1 MHVVTYLLSL
11 LFGISAAED
20 SCHCTCTENN
30 FVVSA
35 GIITWRQYSKRRY
48 FWLKSSSLA
57 GCLQTNSEKSV
68 VNTYKITSGL
78 VTVFCL

>member
-20 SCHCTCTENN
+20 SCHCTCTKNN

-35 GIITWRQYSKRRY
+35 DTTGDSAAEEDIY
-48 FWLKSSSLA
+48 
-57 GCLQTNSEKSV
+57 G
-68 VNTYKITSGL
+68 
-78 VTVFCL
+78 